1 MNFGILTT
9 QQSHV
14 IKNNIFQQRKKK
26 EHQARSRK
34 YLHSMAFVMF
44 HGVLHQMASVLFYGD
59 FGFLFRYY
67 FGCFFFQCCMGSNCN
82 WEWVQLYDKG
92 FLFKKSFSLIFFN
105 NLNNQQHTTGYP
117 WNENWIEVWSFR
129 GSTLLSCAG
138 NHTIMGCGFIFIFYF
153 FPRWERWSCE
163 KGGHL

>member
-59 FGFLFRYY
+59 FGVLFRYY
-67 FGCFFFQCCMGSNCN
+67 FGCFVSNVAWDQIVIENGSSYMTR
-82 WEWVQLYDKG
+82 V
-92 FLFKKSFSLIFFN
+92 
-105 NLNNQQHTTGYP
+105 
-117 WNENWIEVWSFR
+117 
-129 GSTLLSCAG
+129 
-138 NHTIMGCGFIFIFYF
+138 FYF
-153 FPRWERWSCE
+153 KNLF
-163 KGGHL
+163 L